1 MVLLSPQQVAGFSY
15 TYHVRGTMSRP
26 AGGQLL
32 RGHRP
37 RLTGCQCQR
46 APPPLSSAPPPLP
59 PLVCTSSHFWYTS
72 LPAAAPAGGQ
82 QAAQPSPAQPRPAPS
97 LCCGAAF
104 VTSPAQTRPAQ
115 PRPDQTSPHGTT
127 TSAAS
132 SCALAALQHRKTD
145 APRARCCASAAQRFA
160 ACAAAAH
167 PATGR
172 PPPHA
177 GHTARPAG
185 AQSPRVTHCYWTV
198 AVT

>member
-82 QAAQPSPAQPRPAPS
+82 QAAQPSPAQPI
-97 LCCGAAF
+97 
-104 VTSPAQTRPAQ
+104 
-115 PRPDQTSPHGTT
+115 PDQTSPHGTT